1 MDVLNKDIEHIND
14 QLMEM
19 QLNMFHNMKERVR
32 KYAILEEL
40 LRDKEKQLEYLVSE
54 LYVGGC

>member
-1 MDVLNKDIEHIND
+1 
-14 QLMEM
+14 MEM

-40 LRDKEKQLEYLVSE
+40 LQDKEKQLEFLVSE
-54 LYVGGC
+54 LYVSGC